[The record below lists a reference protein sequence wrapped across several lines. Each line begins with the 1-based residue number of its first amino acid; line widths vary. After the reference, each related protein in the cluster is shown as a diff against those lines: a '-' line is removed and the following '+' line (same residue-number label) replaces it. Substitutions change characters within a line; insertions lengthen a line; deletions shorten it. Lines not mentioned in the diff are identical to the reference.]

1 MEYIVKNKL
10 NEIISN
16 LMLEYGK
23 ETNEELR
30 KEIHIKLEVYRS
42 IKNAIT
48 VEEKKTGNGIKPEEE
63 AKLLMKLA
71 TQRKDSIEQYKQGG
85 RQDLVEKEEKELA
98 IINEYLPKEPTEE
111 EITKLVK
118 DTIAKIEAEKGSKVE
133 MRNMKDIM
141 AAVQQVYPT
150 VNGKLVSGIVKSSI
164 A

>member
-1 MEYIVKNKL
+1 MEYVIKNKL

-30 KEIHIKLEVYRS
+30 NEIHIKLELYRS

-48 VEEKKTGNGIKPEEE
+48 VEEKKTGNEIKPEEE

-98 IINEYLPKEPTEE
+98 IISEYLPKEPTEE

-118 DTIAKIEAEKGSKVE
+118 ETIAKIEVENGAKVE

-141 AAVQQVYPT
+141 AAVKQVYPT
-150 VNGKLVSGIVKSSI
+150 VDGKLVSGIVKLSI
-164 A
+164 T

>member
-1 MEYIVKNKL
+1 
-10 NEIISN
+10 
-16 LMLEYGK
+16 MLEYGK

-48 VEEKKTGNGIKPEEE
+48 VEEKKTGNEIKPEEE

-141 AAVQQVYPT
+141 SAVQQVYPT

>member
-1 MEYIVKNKL
+1 MEYVIKNKL

-23 ETNEELR
+23 EENEELR
-30 KEIHIKLEVYRS
+30 KEIHIKLELYRS

-48 VEEKKTGNGIKPEEE
+48 VEEKKTGNEIKPEEE

-85 RQDLVEKEEKELA
+85 RQDLAEKEEKELA
-98 IINEYLPKEPTEE
+98 IISEYLPKEPTEE

-118 DTIAKIEAEKGSKVE
+118 ETIAKIEAENGAKVE

-141 AAVQQVYPT
+141 AVVKKVYPT
-150 VNGKLVSGIVKSSI
+150 VDGKLVSGIVKSSI

>member
-1 MEYIVKNKL
+1 MEYVIKNKL

-23 ETNEELR
+23 EQNEELR
-30 KEIHIKLEVYRS
+30 KEIHMKLEVYRS

-48 VEEKKTGNGIKPEEE
+48 VEEKKTGNEIKPEEE

-71 TQRKDSIEQYKQGG
+71 TQHKDSIEQYKKGG
-85 RQDLVEKEEKELA
+85 RQDLAEKEEKELA
-98 IINEYLPKEPTEE
+98 IISEYIPKEPTEE

-118 DTIAKIEAEKGSKVE
+118 ETIAKIEAEISAKVE

-141 AAVQQVYPT
+141 AAVKQVYPT
-150 VNGKLVSGIVKSSI
+150 VDGKLVSGIVKSSI

>member
-1 MEYIVKNKL
+1 MEYIIKNKL

-16 LMLEYGK
+16 LMMEYGK

-30 KEIHIKLEVYRS
+30 KEIHIKLELYRS

-48 VEEKKTGNGIKPEEE
+48 VEEKKTGNEIKPEEE

-111 EITKLVK
+111 EITNLVK
-118 DTIAKIEAEKGSKVE
+118 ETIAKIESEKGGKVE
-133 MRNMKDIM
+133 MRDMKDIM
-141 AAVQQVYPT
+141 AAVKQVYPT
-150 VNGKLVSGIVKSSI
+150 VDGKLVSTIVKNTL
-164 A
+164 

>member
-1 MEYIVKNKL
+1 MEYVIKNKL

-30 KEIHIKLEVYRS
+30 NEIHIKLELYRS
-42 IKNAIT
+42 IKNGIT
-48 VEEKKTGNGIKPEEE
+48 VEEKKTGNEIKPEEE

-85 RQDLVEKEEKELA
+85 RQDLAEKEEKELA
-98 IINEYLPKEPTEE
+98 IISEYLPKEPTEE

-118 DTIAKIEAEKGSKVE
+118 ETIAKIEAETSVKIG

-141 AAVQQVYPT
+141 AAVKQVYPT
-150 VNGKLVSGIVKSSI
+150 VDGKLVSGIVKSSI
-164 A
+164 T

>member
-1 MEYIVKNKL
+1 MEYIIKNKL

-48 VEEKKTGNGIKPEEE
+48 VEEKKTGNEIKPEEE

>member
-1 MEYIVKNKL
+1 MEYVIKNKL

-30 KEIHIKLEVYRS
+30 NEIHIKLELYRS

-48 VEEKKTGNGIKPEEE
+48 VEEKKTGNEIKPEEE

-71 TQRKDSIEQYKQGG
+71 IQRKDSIEQYKQGG
-85 RQDLVEKEEKELA
+85 RQDLAEKEEKELA

-118 DTIAKIEAEKGSKVE
+118 ETMVKIEAEKGAKVE

-141 AAVQQVYPT
+141 AAVKQVYPT
-150 VNGKLVSGIVKSSI
+150 VDGKLVSGIVKSSI

>member
-1 MEYIVKNKL
+1 MEYVIKNKL
-10 NEIISN
+10 NGIISN

-30 KEIHIKLEVYRS
+30 NEIHIKLELYRS
-42 IKNAIT
+42 IKNAFT
-48 VEEKKTGNGIKPEEE
+48 VEEKKTGNEIKPEEE

-85 RQDLVEKEEKELA
+85 RQDLAEKEEKELA
-98 IINEYLPKEPTEE
+98 IISEYLPKEPTKE

-118 DTIAKIEAEKGSKVE
+118 ETIAKIEAENGTKVE

-141 AAVQQVYPT
+141 AAVKQVYPT
-150 VNGKLVSGIVKSSI
+150 VDGKLVSGIVKSSI

>member
-1 MEYIVKNKL
+1 MEYIIKNKL

-48 VEEKKTGNGIKPEEE
+48 VEEKKTGNEIKPEEE

-164 A
+164 V

>member
-1 MEYIVKNKL
+1 MEYVIKNKL

-30 KEIHIKLEVYRS
+30 NEIHIKLELYRS

-48 VEEKKTGNGIKPEEE
+48 VEEKKTGNEIKPEEE

-85 RQDLVEKEEKELA
+85 RQDLAEKEEKELA

-141 AAVQQVYPT
+141 AAVKQVYPT
-150 VNGKLVSGIVKSSI
+150 VDGKLVSGIVKSSI
-164 A
+164 S

>member
-1 MEYIVKNKL
+1 MEYVIKNKL

-23 ETNEELR
+23 EQNEELR
-30 KEIHIKLEVYRS
+30 KEIHVKLEVYRS

-48 VEEKKTGNGIKPEEE
+48 VEEKKTGNEIKPEDE

-85 RQDLVEKEEKELA
+85 RQDLVEKEEKELD
-98 IINEYLPKEPTEE
+98 IISEYLPKEPTEE

-118 DTIAKIEAEKGSKVE
+118 ETIAKIEAENGAKIE
-133 MRNMKDIM
+133 MRNMKDVM
-141 AAVQQVYPT
+141 AAVKQVYPT
-150 VNGKLVSGIVKSSI
+150 VDGKLVSGIVKSSI

>member
-1 MEYIVKNKL
+1 MEYVIKNKL
-10 NEIISN
+10 NGIISN

-30 KEIHIKLEVYRS
+30 NEIHIKLELYRS
-42 IKNAIT
+42 IKNAFT
-48 VEEKKTGNGIKPEEE
+48 VEEKKTGNEIKPEEE

-85 RQDLVEKEEKELA
+85 RQDLAEKEEKELA
-98 IINEYLPKEPTEE
+98 IISEYLPKEPTEE

-118 DTIAKIEAEKGSKVE
+118 ETIAKIEAENGAKVE

-141 AAVQQVYPT
+141 AAVKQVYPT
-150 VNGKLVSGIVKSSI
+150 VDGKLVSGIVKSSI

>member
-1 MEYIVKNKL
+1 MEYIIKNKL

-48 VEEKKTGNGIKPEEE
+48 VEEKKTGNEIKPEEE

-164 A
+164 G

>member
-1 MEYIVKNKL
+1 MEYVVKNKL

-23 ETNEELR
+23 EANEELR
-30 KEIHIKLEVYRS
+30 NEIHIKLELYRS

-48 VEEKKTGNGIKPEEE
+48 VEEKKTGNEIKPEEE

-85 RQDLVEKEEKELA
+85 RQDLAEKEEKELT
-98 IINEYLPKEPTEE
+98 IISEYLPKEPTEE

-118 DTIAKIEAEKGSKVE
+118 ETIAKIETETGAKVE

-141 AAVQQVYPT
+141 AAVKQVYPT
-150 VNGKLVSGIVKSSI
+150 VDGKLVSGIVKSSI
-164 A
+164 S

>member
-1 MEYIVKNKL
+1 MEYVIKNKL

-23 ETNEELR
+23 ETNEKLR
-30 KEIHIKLEVYRS
+30 NEIHIKLELYRS

-48 VEEKKTGNGIKPEEE
+48 VEEKKTGNEIKPEEE

-85 RQDLVEKEEKELA
+85 RQDLAEKEEKELA
-98 IINEYLPKEPTEE
+98 IISEYLPKEPTEE

-118 DTIAKIEAEKGSKVE
+118 ETIAKIEVENGAKVE

-141 AAVQQVYPT
+141 AAVKQVYPT
-150 VNGKLVSGIVKSSI
+150 VDGKLVSGIVKSSI

>member
-1 MEYIVKNKL
+1 MEYVIKNKI

-23 ETNEELR
+23 EQNEERR
-30 KEIHIKLEVYRS
+30 KEIHIKLELYRS

-48 VEEKKTGNGIKPEEE
+48 VEEKKTGNEIKPEEE

-71 TQRKDSIEQYKQGG
+71 TQRKDSIEEYKKGG

-98 IINEYLPKEPTEE
+98 IINEYLPKEPTEG
-111 EITKLVK
+111 EITNLVK
-118 DTIAKIEAEKGSKVE
+118 ETIAKIETEKGAKIE

-141 AAVQQVYPT
+141 AAVKQVYPT
-150 VNGKLVSGIVKSSI
+150 VDGKLVSTIVKNSLN
-164 A
+164 

>member
-1 MEYIVKNKL
+1 MEYVIKNKL

-30 KEIHIKLEVYRS
+30 NEIHIKLELYRS

-48 VEEKKTGNGIKPEEE
+48 VEEKKTGNEIKPEEE

-85 RQDLVEKEEKELA
+85 RQDLAEKEEKELA
-98 IINEYLPKEPTEE
+98 IISEYLPKEPTEE

-118 DTIAKIEAEKGSKVE
+118 ETVAKIEAENGAKVE

-141 AAVQQVYPT
+141 AAVKQVYPT
-150 VNGKLVSGIVKSSI
+150 VDGKLVSGIVKLSI
-164 A
+164 T

>member
-1 MEYIVKNKL
+1 MEYVIKNKL

-23 ETNEELR
+23 EANEELR
-30 KEIHIKLEVYRS
+30 NEIHIKLELYRS

-48 VEEKKTGNGIKPEEE
+48 VEEKKTGNEIKPEEE

-85 RQDLVEKEEKELA
+85 RQDLAEKEEKELT
-98 IINEYLPKEPTEE
+98 IISEYLPKEPTEE
-111 EITKLVK
+111 EITKMVK
-118 DTIAKIEAEKGSKVE
+118 ETIAKIETETGAKVE

-141 AAVQQVYPT
+141 AAVKQVYPT
-150 VNGKLVSGIVKSSI
+150 VDGKLVSGIVKSSI
-164 A
+164 S

>member
-1 MEYIVKNKL
+1 MEYIIKNKL

-48 VEEKKTGNGIKPEEE
+48 VEEKKTGNEIKPEEE

-98 IINEYLPKEPTEE
+98 IISEYLPKEPTEE

-141 AAVQQVYPT
+141 AAVKQVYPT
-150 VNGKLVSGIVKSSI
+150 VDGKLVSGIVKSSI
-164 A
+164 S

>member
-1 MEYIVKNKL
+1 MEYVIKNKL

-23 ETNEELR
+23 EQNEELR
-30 KEIHIKLEVYRS
+30 KEIHMKLEVYRS

-48 VEEKKTGNGIKPEEE
+48 VEEKKTGNEIKPEEE

-71 TQRKDSIEQYKQGG
+71 TQHKDSIEQYKQGG
-85 RQDLVEKEEKELA
+85 RQDLAEKEEKELA

-118 DTIAKIEAEKGSKVE
+118 ETIAKIEAENGTKVE

-141 AAVQQVYPT
+141 AAVKQVYPT
-150 VNGKLVSGIVKSSI
+150 VDGKLVSGIVKSSI

>member
-1 MEYIVKNKL
+1 MEYVIKNKL

-30 KEIHIKLEVYRS
+30 NEIHIKLELYRS
-42 IKNAIT
+42 IKNGIT
-48 VEEKKTGNGIKPEEE
+48 VEEKKTGNEIKPEEE

-85 RQDLVEKEEKELA
+85 RQDLAEKEEKELA
-98 IINEYLPKEPTEE
+98 IISEYLPKEPTEE

-118 DTIAKIEAEKGSKVE
+118 ETIAKIEAENGAKVE
-133 MRNMKDIM
+133 MRNMKNIM
-141 AAVQQVYPT
+141 AAVKQVYPT
-150 VNGKLVSGIVKSSI
+150 VDGKLVSGIVKSSI
-164 A
+164 T

>member
-1 MEYIVKNKL
+1 MEYIIKNKL

-23 ETNEELR
+23 EENEELR

-48 VEEKKTGNGIKPEEE
+48 VEEKKTGNEIKPEEE

-85 RQDLVEKEEKELA
+85 RQDLAEKEEKELA
-98 IINEYLPKEPTEE
+98 IISEYLPKEPTEE

-118 DTIAKIEAEKGSKVE
+118 ETIAKIESENGTKVE

-141 AAVQQVYPT
+141 AAVKQVYPT
-150 VNGKLVSGIVKSSI
+150 VDGKLVSGIVKSSI

>member
-1 MEYIVKNKL
+1 MEYIIKNKL
-10 NEIISN
+10 NEIISS

-23 ETNEELR
+23 EQNEELR
-30 KEIHIKLEVYRS
+30 KEIHIKLEVYRA

-48 VEEKKTGNGIKPEEE
+48 VEEKKTGNEIKPEEE

-98 IINEYLPKEPTEE
+98 IISEYLPKEPTEE

-118 DTIAKIEAEKGSKVE
+118 ETIAKIEAKTGAKIE

-141 AAVQQVYPT
+141 AAVKQVYPT
-150 VNGKLVSGIVKSSI
+150 VDGKLVSGIVKSSI
-164 A
+164 V

>member
-1 MEYIVKNKL
+1 MEYVIKNKL

-30 KEIHIKLEVYRS
+30 NEIHIKLELYRS

-48 VEEKKTGNGIKPEEE
+48 VEEKKTGNEIKPEEE

-85 RQDLVEKEEKELA
+85 RQDLAEKEEKELA
-98 IINEYLPKEPTEE
+98 IISEYLPKEPTEE

-118 DTIAKIEAEKGSKVE
+118 ETIAKIEAENGVKVE

-141 AAVQQVYPT
+141 AAVKQVYPT
-150 VNGKLVSGIVKSSI
+150 VDGKLVSGIVKSSI

>member
-1 MEYIVKNKL
+1 MEYVIKNKL

-30 KEIHIKLEVYRS
+30 NEIHIKLELYRS

-48 VEEKKTGNGIKPEEE
+48 VEEKKTGNEIKPEEE

-98 IINEYLPKEPTEE
+98 IISEYLPKEPTEE

-118 DTIAKIEAEKGSKVE
+118 ETIAKIETENGAKVE

-141 AAVQQVYPT
+141 AAVKQVYPT
-150 VNGKLVSGIVKSSI
+150 VDGKLVSGIVKSSI

>member
-1 MEYIVKNKL
+1 MEYIIKNKL

-30 KEIHIKLEVYRS
+30 NEIHIKLELYRS

-48 VEEKKTGNGIKPEEE
+48 VEEKKTGNEIKPEEE

-71 TQRKDSIEQYKQGG
+71 LQRKDSIEQYKQGG
-85 RQDLVEKEEKELA
+85 RQDLAEKEEKELA

-118 DTIAKIEAEKGSKVE
+118 ATMVKIEAEKGAKVE

-141 AAVQQVYPT
+141 AAVKQVYPT
-150 VNGKLVSGIVKSSI
+150 VDGKLVSGIVKSSI

>member
-1 MEYIVKNKL
+1 MEYIIKNKL

-48 VEEKKTGNGIKPEEE
+48 VEEKKTGNEIKPEEE

-141 AAVQQVYPT
+141 SAVQQVYPT
-150 VNGKLVSGIVKSSI
+150 VNGKLVSSIVKSSI

>member
-1 MEYIVKNKL
+1 MEYVIKNKL
-10 NEIISN
+10 NGIISN

-30 KEIHIKLEVYRS
+30 NEIHIKLELYRS
-42 IKNAIT
+42 IKNAFT
-48 VEEKKTGNGIKPEEE
+48 VEEKKTGNEIKPEEE
-63 AKLLMKLA
+63 AKLLMKLV

-85 RQDLVEKEEKELA
+85 RQDLAEKEEKELA
-98 IINEYLPKEPTEE
+98 IISEYLPKEPTEE

-118 DTIAKIEAEKGSKVE
+118 ETIAKIEVEKGAKVE

-141 AAVQQVYPT
+141 AAVKQVYPT
-150 VNGKLVSGIVKSSI
+150 VDGKLVSGIVKSSI

>member
-1 MEYIVKNKL
+1 MEYVIKNKL

-30 KEIHIKLEVYRS
+30 NEIHIKLELYRS

-48 VEEKKTGNGIKPEEE
+48 VEEKKTGNEIKPEEE

-85 RQDLVEKEEKELA
+85 RQDLAEKEEKELA
-98 IINEYLPKEPTEE
+98 IISEYLPKEPTEE

-118 DTIAKIEAEKGSKVE
+118 ETIAKIETENGAKVE

-141 AAVQQVYPT
+141 AAVKQVYPT
-150 VNGKLVSGIVKSSI
+150 VDGKLVSGIVKSSI

>member
-1 MEYIVKNKL
+1 MEYVIKNKL

-23 ETNEELR
+23 EQNEELR
-30 KEIHIKLEVYRS
+30 KEIHMKLEVYRS

-48 VEEKKTGNGIKPEEE
+48 VEEKKTGNEIKPEEE

-71 TQRKDSIEQYKQGG
+71 TQHKDSIEQYKKGG
-85 RQDLVEKEEKELA
+85 RQDLAEKEEKELA
-98 IINEYLPKEPTEE
+98 IISEYIPKEPTEE

-118 DTIAKIEAEKGSKVE
+118 ETIAKIEAETSAKIE

-141 AAVQQVYPT
+141 AAVKQVYPT
-150 VNGKLVSGIVKSSI
+150 VDGKLVSGIVKSSI

>member
-1 MEYIVKNKL
+1 MEYVIKNKL

-23 ETNEELR
+23 ERNEELR
-30 KEIHIKLEVYRS
+30 NEIHMKLEVYRS

-48 VEEKKTGNGIKPEEE
+48 VEEKKTGNEIKPEEE

-71 TQRKDSIEQYKQGG
+71 TQRKDSIEQYKKGG
-85 RQDLVEKEEKELA
+85 RQDLAEKEEKELA
-98 IINEYLPKEPTEE
+98 IISEYIPKEPTEE

-118 DTIAKIEAEKGSKVE
+118 ETIAKIEAETSAKIE

-141 AAVQQVYPT
+141 AAVKQVYPT
-150 VNGKLVSGIVKSSI
+150 VDGKLVSGIVKSSI

>member
-1 MEYIVKNKL
+1 MEYIIKNKL

-48 VEEKKTGNGIKPEEE
+48 VEEKKTGNEIKPEEE

-85 RQDLVEKEEKELA
+85 RQDLAEKEEKELA
-98 IINEYLPKEPTEE
+98 IISEYLPKEPTEE

-118 DTIAKIEAEKGSKVE
+118 ETIAKIESENGTKVE

-141 AAVQQVYPT
+141 AAVKQVYPT
-150 VNGKLVSGIVKSSI
+150 VDGKLVSGIVKSSI
-164 A
+164 V